1 MAQIHLRLSD
11 VVFHEHIIE
20 RSNMPDLV
28 HNSVS
33 IDYACVSHVVPF
45 DEGVTG
51 FPQSTMP

>member
-1 MAQIHLRLSD
+1 
-11 VVFHEHIIE
+11 
-20 RSNMPDLV
+20 MPDLV